1 MDSRGRLSPHSL
13 WFVVSLCLALNHR
26 EKKHLPALTPKLRL
40 IPIPLADEIL
50 PGDSLA
56 DKLLTAL
63 RRSRLRLQPGD
74 ILIVKH
80 KIVSKSEGRLVDL
93 ATIQPSAESVVW
105 AKQYDLD
112 ARVIEL
118 ALRESRAV
126 IRRKNGVLITET
138 HHGFL
143 CANSGVDVSNVNGGS
158 HALLLPEDPD
168 RSAADAAP
176 RSQKANAGLAV
187 PVIITDSFGR
197 PWREGLTEFAIG
209 IAGMKPLRDDR
220 GRRDSHGYKLRAS
233 VEAVADELACAAGL
247 VCGKLNRAPACIVR
261 GFRYEPGLGKVRDL
275 LRPCSHRP
283 IPLRLPLHC
292 RDVARNVSCRSRQTS
307 RCKQRRSQLR
317 LYGESHVPRTHT
329 VGTGR
334 FPCARMV

>member
-1 MDSRGRLSPHSL
+1 MGERARWKKSAAKRRKNAAHGASRG
-13 WFVVSLCLALNHR
+13 LAAQ
-26 EKKHLPALTPKLRL
+26 EIPALKGRKKIPRETSNELRL
-40 IPIPLADEIL
+40 IPIPLADEIR
-50 PGDSLA
+50 PGDFLA
-56 DKLLTAL
+56 DKLLTSF
-63 RRSRLRLQPGD
+63 RRRRLRLRAGD
-74 ILIVKH
+74 ILIIKH

-93 ATIQPSAESVVW
+93 ATIHPSEESVAW
-105 AKQYDLD
+105 SKQYALD

-143 CANSGVDVSNVNGGS
+143 CANSGVDVSNVNGGG

-168 RSAADAAP
+168 RSAANLRRALKK
-176 RSQKANAGLAV
+176 QTGLSI

-197 PWREGLTEFAIG
+197 PWREGLTEVAIG

-220 GRRDSHGYKLRAS
+220 GRRDPHGYKLKAS

-261 GFRYEPGLGKVRDL
+261 GFRYEAGSGKARDL
-275 LRPCSHRP
+275 LRPASTDLFR
-283 IPLRLPLHC
+283 
-292 RDVARNVSCRSRQTS
+292 
-307 RCKQRRSQLR
+307 
-317 LYGESHVPRTHT
+317 
-329 VGTGR
+329 
-334 FPCARMV
+334 